1 MEQRSL
7 AQTTKD
13 TLLFLNWTGSN
24 SRLIQCLEVILMH
37 PKTRKR
43 IEFRGRYVVSIHVIL
58 DGDFDSPPP
67 NVMHSDKGCAYI
79 LAGTLKL

>member
-1 MEQRSL
+1 
-7 AQTTKD
+7 
-13 TLLFLNWTGSN
+13 
-24 SRLIQCLEVILMH
+24 MH